1 MVFCLISY
9 EDRNNFL
16 DEEVTYMGIC
26 LILYGKADLLA
37 FMYKCI
43 QDEKAI

>member
-1 MVFCLISY
+1 MSY
-9 EDRNNFL
+9 EDRNNLL

-26 LILYGKADLLA
+26 LILYRQADLLA

>member
-1 MVFCLISY
+1 MSY
-9 EDRNNFL
+9 EDRDNLL
-16 DEEVTYMGIC
+16 DEEVTYVGNC
-26 LILYGKADLLA
+26 LILYIKADLLA

>member
-1 MVFCLISY
+1 MSY
-9 EDRNNFL
+9 EDRNNLL
-16 DEEVTYMGIC
+16 DEEVTYVGNC
-26 LILYGKADLLA
+26 LILYRMADLLA

>member
-1 MVFCLISY
+1 MSY
-9 EDRNNFL
+9 EDRNNLL
-16 DEEVTYMGIC
+16 DEEVTCVGNC
-26 LILYGKADLLA
+26 LILYRKADLLA

>member
-1 MVFCLISY
+1 MYY

-16 DEEVTYMGIC
+16 DEEVAYMGIC
-26 LILYGKADLLA
+26 LILYRQADLLA

>member
-1 MVFCLISY
+1 MSY
-9 EDRNNFL
+9 EDRHNLL
-16 DEEVTYMGIC
+16 DEEVTYVGNC
-26 LILYGKADLLA
+26 LILYRKADLLV